1 MPQGRRGTPAAG
13 AGKNILLQAGAGRP
27 LRAAGLAGDRFPGD
41 WGDGSGRGGR
51 RCLTCAASSFV
62 SCSDLGR
69 IWTFFGRW
77 RRHPRNLRK
86 DRQRLW
92 AGARSPPE
100 SSQAG
105 PGPPAPLPPPAP
117 AEDFVAIAP
126 RTGPDAS
133 RSLQRGPRAAPDPVR
148 AARADSPE
156 PGKVPGRDR
165 ALALASLH
173 QSRLLRLLLPR
184 C

>member
-1 MPQGRRGTPAAG
+1 MPGRIFCSRSERVAP
-13 AGKNILLQAGAGRP
+13 
-27 LRAAGLAGDRFPGD
+27 AGLSGGRFPGGC
-41 WGDGSGRGGR
+41 GDGSGRGGR
-51 RCLTCAASSFV
+51 LCLTCAASSFV

-92 AGARSPPE
+92 AGARSLPE
-100 SSQAG
+100 SSRAG
-105 PGPPAPLPPPAP
+105 PGPPASLPPPAP

-126 RTGPDAS
+126 RTGPDAG
-133 RSLQRGPRAAPDPVR
+133 RCLQRGPSAAPDPVR
-148 AARADSPE
+148 AARGDTPQ
-156 PGKVPGRDR
+156 PGKAPGRDR
-165 ALALASLH
+165 ALALASLR
-173 QSRLLRLLLPR
+173 QSRLLRLPLPR